1 MVTGTVG
8 LDGVAQAFVDLGNPE
23 SNVKILVDPSR

>member
-1 MVTGTVG
+1 MVTGTVC

-23 SNVKILVDPSR
+23 SNVKILVNPAL